1 MKKFFLPIAIVAMG
15 MFASCAK
22 KEAVKCEAEANAN
35 TCCKAAIDSVMATL
49 DKAVETPAEAIARLK
64 DGNARYVAETA
75 VFPHHDHKRLAETS
89 NGQKPFAAVVAC
101 ADSRVP
107 VELIFDQGIG
117 DIFVIRTAGN
127 NVNDDAVM
135 GSIDYAIEH
144 LGVKAVVI
152 LGHESCGGVT
162 SAIEGEIKANEEAK
176 IDELLTM
183 IQNDVK
189 QYVGKKDSLD
199 AAIRLNAAAQVK
211 RIDDRNLVKEFVESG
226 KTKIVGAYYNIHDG
240 SVTFN

>member
-22 KEAVKCEAEANAN
+22 KEAAKCEAGA
-35 TCCKAAIDSVMATL
+35 TKCCAYQDSVKATL
-49 DKAVETPAEAIARLK
+49 NAAVNTPEEAIARLK
-64 DGNARYVAETA
+64 DGNARYVAGQSC
-75 VFPHHDHKRLAETS
+75 FPHVDAARIAETS

-107 VELIFDQGIG
+107 VEFIFDQGIG

-144 LGVKAVVI
+144 LGVKTVVI

-199 AAIRLNAAAQVK
+199 AAIRLNAATQVK

>member
-22 KEAVKCEAEANAN
+22 KEAAKCEAGA
-35 TCCKAAIDSVMATL
+35 TKCCAYQDSVKSTL
-49 DKAVETPAEAIARLK
+49 NAAVNTPEEAIARLK
-64 DGNARYVAETA
+64 DGNARYVAGKSC
-75 VFPHHDHKRLAETS
+75 FPHVDAARIAETS

-107 VELIFDQGIG
+107 VEFIFDQGIG

-144 LGVKAVVI
+144 LGVKTVVI

-162 SAIEGEIKANEEAK
+162 SAIEGEIKANDEAK

-199 AAIRLNAAAQVK
+199 AAIRLNAATQVK

>member
-1 MKKFFLPIAIVAMG
+1 MKKFFLPIAVVAMG

-22 KEAVKCEAEANAN
+22 KEAVKCEAGA
-35 TCCKAAIDSVMATL
+35 TKCCAYKDSVKATL
-49 DKAVETPAEAIARLK
+49 NAAVNTPDEAIARLK
-64 DGNARYVAETA
+64 DGNARYVAGKSC
-75 VFPHHDHKRLAETS
+75 FPHVDAARIAETS

-107 VELIFDQGIG
+107 VEFIFDQGIG

-144 LGVKAVVI
+144 LGVKTVVI

-162 SAIEGEIKANEEAK
+162 SAIEGEIKPNDEAK

-199 AAIRLNAAAQVK
+199 AAIRLNAATQVK

-240 SVTFN
+240 SVVFN

>member
-22 KEAVKCEAEANAN
+22 KEAAKCEAGAVK
-35 TCCKAAIDSVMATL
+35 CCAYQDSVKATL
-49 DKAVETPAEAIARLK
+49 NAAVNTPEEAVARLK
-64 DGNARYVAETA
+64 DGNARYVAGKSC
-75 VFPHHDHKRLAETS
+75 FPHVDAARIAETS

-107 VELIFDQGIG
+107 VEFIFDQGIG

-144 LGVKAVVI
+144 LGVKTVVI

-162 SAIEGEIKANEEAK
+162 SAIEGEIKANDEAK

-199 AAIRLNAAAQVK
+199 AAIRLNAATQVK

>member
-1 MKKFFLPIAIVAMG
+1 MKKFFLPIAVVAMG
-15 MFASCAK
+15 MFASCSK
-22 KEAVKCEAEANAN
+22 KEAVKCEAEAAN

-49 DKAVETPAEAIARLK
+49 DKTVETPEEAIARLK
-64 DGNARYVAETA
+64 DGNARYVAGKSC
-75 VFPHHDHKRLAETS
+75 FPHVNAARIAETS

-107 VELIFDQGIG
+107 VEYIFDQGIG

-144 LGVKAVVI
+144 LGVKTVVI

-162 SAIEGEIKANEEAK
+162 SAIEGEIKANDEAK

-199 AAIRLNAAAQVK
+199 AAIRLNAATQVK

>member
-1 MKKFFLPIAIVAMG
+1 MKKFFLPIAVAAMG
-15 MFASCAK
+15 IFASCSQ
-22 KEAVKCEAEANAN
+22 KEAVKCEAGASK
-35 TCCKAAIDSVMATL
+35 CCAYKDSVKTALKAAVN
-49 DKAVETPAEAIARLK
+49 TPEEAIARLK
-64 DGNARYVAETA
+64 DGNARYVAGKSC
-75 VFPHHDHKRLAETS
+75 FPNVDAARIAETS

-107 VELIFDQGIG
+107 VEYIFDQGIG

-144 LGVKAVVI
+144 LGVKTVVI

-162 SAIEGEIKANEEAK
+162 SAIEGEIKPNDEAK
-176 IDELLTM
+176 IDELLSM
-183 IQNDVK
+183 IQADVK
-189 QYVGKKDSLD
+189 QYVGQKDSLD
-199 AAIRLNAAAQVK
+199 AAIRLNAATQVK
-211 RIDDRNLVKEFVESG
+211 RIDDRHLVKEFVESG

-240 SVTFN
+240 SVSFND